1 MNQTKKT
8 PLHPTL
14 ESESIK
20 VVYLPVSM
28 SYVWLFG
35 ANLTTA
41 SILDIDGVRYHPTR
55 DAALAAMNRKLT
67 TPNSL
72 IYITS
77 LKDAS

>member
-1 MNQTKKT
+1 MSKTKKT

-14 ESESIK
+14 ESESVK

-35 ANLTTA
+35 AN
-41 SILDIDGVRYHPTR
+41 IDGVRYHPTR